1 MTKHSKIFFEAY
13 KLNNLY
19 SGLGQFCFHLLD
31 AFHQMHEH
39 DIRVG
44 INKPTQWLNSWTF
57 ATTVLKPQHRYWG
70 VPLQH
75 QKVFHATH
83 QDTVFF
89 PRKKSVPVVLTV
101 HDLNFLYKYSPF
113 RSKLK
118 LHHLQRKINR
128 ADCITAVS
136 EFTASQLRAHVNL
149 KSKPVHVIYNGN
161 ALQQKTNTAQ
171 VHINTQA
178 PFLLFMGTLTERK
191 QVHLLIDMMQYI
203 PDLALCLAGTAHSTY
218 ATLLAKQIVQLKLQ
232 SRVFILGEVSESQ
245 RLWLYQNCEALVF
258 PSVAE
263 GFGLPVI
270 EAMSI
275 GKPVFISNVASLPEI
290 AGSHA
295 YVWNTL
301 KSPEM
306 AELVNASLQTMH
318 MPLNIQQRIAH
329 AAQFSWNAAALKY
342 LSIYQ
347 NYM

>member
-1 MTKHSKIFFEAY
+1 M
-13 KLNNLY
+13 
-19 SGLGQFCFHLLD
+19 
-31 AFHQMHEH
+31 
-39 DIRVG
+39 
-44 INKPTQWLNSWTF
+44 
-57 ATTVLKPQHRYWG
+57 
-70 VPLQH
+70 
-75 QKVFHATH
+75 
-83 QDTVFF
+83 
-89 PRKKSVPVVLTV
+89 
-101 HDLNFLYKYSPF
+101 
-113 RSKLK
+113 
-118 LHHLQRKINR
+118 
-128 ADCITAVS
+128 
-136 EFTASQLRAHVNL
+136 
-149 KSKPVHVIYNGN
+149 HVIYNGN
-161 ALQQKTNTAQ
+161 ALQQKTNTAK

-203 PDLALCLAGTAHSTY
+203 PDLALCLAGTAHSMY